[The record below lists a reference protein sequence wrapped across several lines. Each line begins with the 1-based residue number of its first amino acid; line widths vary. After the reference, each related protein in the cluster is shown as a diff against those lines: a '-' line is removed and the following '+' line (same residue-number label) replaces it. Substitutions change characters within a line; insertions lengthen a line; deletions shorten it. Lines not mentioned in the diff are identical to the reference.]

1 MSLFSFFAA
10 SARLRAELEAQ
21 QAAAAAAIARELEQV
36 HSVYLLCWYKSMT
49 PEAVCARELEQVV
62 YEVLSYECMTP

>member
-1 MSLFSFFAA
+1 MPFFFFAA

-36 HSVYLLCWYKSMT
+36 HSFYLLCWYKST
-49 PEAVCARELEQVV
+49 N
-62 YEVLSYECMTP
+62 TGT